1 MNVPDRLPVG
11 DNLRFS
17 MERKRRLMDLI
28 DPQGEHQIELHRKG
42 RIIHK
47 ENIHNVV
54 TDNARL
60 QILDAFFQHG
70 AQPTHG
76 FVMSIIDD
84 AAYGG
89 TSVTD
94 TYTHHPGWNEFIQYQ
109 ADTGVLFLYRGI
121 WTPCAAV
128 VGKTYNV
135 TPISFSFTDN
145 GRIRGIWVAACG
157 VSEGIVKN
165 QFNDGSFGLWSTALL
180 TNPLD
185 VEIEDVLKVIYTV
198 QI

>member
-1 MNVPDRLPVG
+1 MNDSMLVG
-11 DNLRFS
+11 DNLRFM
-17 MERKRRLMDLI
+17 MERKRRLLDLL
-28 DPQGEHQIELHRKG
+28 DPRGEHQIELHRKG
-42 RIIHK
+42 KVIHK
-47 ENIHNVV
+47 ETIHNVV

-76 FVMSIIDD
+76 FSMSIIDD
-84 AAYGG
+84 AGYSG

-94 TYTHHPGWNEFIQYQ
+94 TYTHHPGWDEFQQYQ
-109 ADTGVLFLYRGI
+109 ADTGALFLYRGF
-121 WTPCAAV
+121 WTPCPAV
-128 VGKTYNV
+128 VGKTYNI

-145 GRIRGIWVAACG
+145 GRIRGICVIANGVA
-157 VSEGIVKN
+157 EGPVKGTWN
-165 QFNDGSFGLWSTALL
+165 AGAFGLWSTSLL